1 MVTESSASPAR
12 RPTASDVARE
22 SGVSSATVSYV
33 LNRTPGQSIPQATQ
47 RRVLDAAARIGYEP
61 NVHAQ
66 ALAGGRSRIVV
77 IDISDLP
84 AGDLLTTTARTLAEA
99 VSDLG
104 YVPVVDQLS
113 RGGNHTLLLALCS
126 GVVPALVVTVVP
138 LPDEILSNLRTA
150 GVTDVVSLFP
160 SREVFFDGVAELA
173 RVQGEYLVA
182 QGHTRVLAVRPA
194 LEHLEELSVA
204 RLAVLRDTFVPTGV
218 VLDVV
223 TDSDSVTDSE
233 SNSASASSGLAHDLL
248 DAVTRG
254 CTAVAAYNDEV
265 AIAVLGAAACAGIAV
280 PQQLAV
286 VGIDDL
292 PLASRVHPALT
303 TVRAGSLDPA
313 LATQLV
319 ATLLRG
325 ETPTGDIPTPVL
337 VRRASA

>member
-1 MVTESSASPAR
+1 
-12 RPTASDVARE
+12 
-22 SGVSSATVSYV
+22 VSYV
-33 LNRTPGQSIPQATQ
+33 LNRTPGQSIPEATQ

-173 RVQGEYLVA
+173 RVQGEYLIA

-194 LEHLEELSVA
+194 LEHLEQLSAA

-218 VLDVV
+218 VLDVI
-223 TDSDSVTDSE
+223 TDSE
-233 SNSASASSGLAHDLL
+233 SNSASASASASAGLAHDLL

-265 AIAVLGAAACAGIAV
+265 AIAVLGAAARAGIAV

>member
-194 LEHLEELSVA
+194 LEHLEQLSAA

-218 VLDVV
+218 VLDVI
-223 TDSDSVTDSE
+223 TDSE
-233 SNSASASSGLAHDLL
+233 SHSASASSGLARDLL

-265 AIAVLGAAACAGIAV
+265 AIAVLGAAARAGIAV
-280 PQQLAV
+280 PQQLVV